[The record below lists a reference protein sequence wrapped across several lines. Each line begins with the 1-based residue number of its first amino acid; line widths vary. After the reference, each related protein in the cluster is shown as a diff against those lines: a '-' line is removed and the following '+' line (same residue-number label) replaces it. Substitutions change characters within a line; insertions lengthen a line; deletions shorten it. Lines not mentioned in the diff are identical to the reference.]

1 MKTDVEVKDKN
12 TGKGCIIL
20 EKRSFIF
27 VAYKEATSR
36 ILSSNSK
43 LLAVGDWIF
52 AQVKIFKNLYIDPT

>member
-12 TGKGCIIL
+12 TGKSCIL

-27 VAYKEATSR
+27 VAYKATSR

-43 LLAVGDWIF
+43 LLAVGDWILF
-52 AQVKIFKNLYIDPT
+52 AQVTFRV